1 MNDSES
7 MDVEE
12 LGTENVVSVRVIQS
26 SFKSIVSEAIDETIG
41 AKLVIN
47 RYGLDGNT
55 QETQEEKT
63 SESMEP
69 RLGDKLT
76 ILINKISIAI
86 RRLGYAL
93 NRGTVYNYVWR
104 RHLHLLLQA
113 RCESVCEQSSCK

>member
-12 LGTENVVSVRVIQS
+12 QGTESVVSVCVIQS
-26 SFKSIVSEAIDETIG
+26 SFKSIVSEAIDKTIG
-41 AKLVIN
+41 AKLVID
-47 RYGLDGNT
+47 RYGLDGNG

-76 ILINKISIAI
+76 ILINKISIAM
-86 RRLGYAL
+86 RRLDYAL
-93 NRGTVYNYVWR
+93 NRGTAYNYV
-104 RHLHLLLQA
+104 
-113 RCESVCEQSSCK
+113 